1 MQNLHFVPTV
11 FSRDV
16 LTLTLVA
23 FATLGALSSGSAS
36 IATIDPTK
44 TYQTIEGLGGATAFY
59 AGWITAHP
67 YKQEIYTNAFAGLN
81 LSMLRL
87 GDWYR
92 YPATLAG
99 FDSAATEIVANGNRV
114 LGHPVPVYMSSWSP
128 PAFLK
133 SNGQV
138 GNGGTLIYTNGG
150 FAYTNFAQYWYDS
163 IQSYKSNGVNL
174 TWVSIQNE
182 PDWVAG
188 YDSCIFHPT
197 EDTVNGTNYASYSK
211 ALDAVYN
218 KLTNL
223 PSPPKLLA
231 PEVVHISFNDLKNYA
246 ATLNPNSFYGVA
258 HHLYG
263 DGGGTG
269 DSFLSAISSATNV
282 FPSKPRFMTEY
293 GDVNDMIECANL
305 IHNSLVVE
313 QVSGYNHWNLV
324 WPGTT
329 GGLIQIENPFASQS
343 TWTNAP
349 PGTPTQSH
357 GWWYSPSYWSMKHF
371 SYFINPGYKRVSATD
386 NDNNV
391 RSSAF
396 LSPDGLRLVVVL
408 INTNASV
415 SSAMSFNLG
424 IFSVGKSSVSQT
436 ANTNYYF
443 RSLGS
448 LTNGQV
454 LPPRSLTTVVLDQNV
469 YVGPATNP
477 SPACG
482 ASGVALS
489 SALSWTPGSNAL
501 AHAVYLGVD
510 SNAVAQATP
519 ASPQFLGMMAVTNF
533 YPPLAGG
540 ATNFWRVDEMIGAN
554 TNIGAVWSFSTAPVP
569 ALAHRYSFS
578 ETGGTT
584 VADSIGGPGWNGT
597 LPGGG
602 TFSSGQLTLVSA
614 SSQYVSLPAGIISTF
629 SNFTIEAWVKL
640 NTTANWSRIFDFG
653 SGTTTYMFLTPQN
666 GSTSR
671 LRFAITTSGGGGEQQ
686 INGTSALA
694 AGTSYHVAVTLNGYT
709 GILYLNGV
717 AVGTNN
723 AMTLRP
729 SGLGST
735 GNNYLGKSQYAD
747 PYLNGLM
754 DEFRIYS
761 VALSPAEIAATYALG
776 SNQLL
781 STNSPTITFS
791 MSANNPTL
799 SWPLDSAGFTVQS
812 RTNLIL
818 GNWVNVTLPTPQIVG
833 GQWQVTLP
841 VTASTPSTF
850 YRLLK

>member
-1 MQNLHFVPTV
+1 
-11 FSRDV
+11 
-16 LTLTLVA
+16 
-23 FATLGALSSGSAS
+23 
-36 IATIDPTK
+36 
-44 TYQTIEGLGGATAFY
+44 
-59 AGWITAHP
+59 
-67 YKQEIYTNAFAGLN
+67 
-81 LSMLRL
+81 
-87 GDWYR
+87 
-92 YPATLAG
+92 
-99 FDSAATEIVANGNRV
+99 
-114 LGHPVPVYMSSWSP
+114 
-128 PAFLK
+128 
-133 SNGQV
+133 
-138 GNGGTLIYTNGG
+138 
-150 FAYTNFAQYWYDS
+150 
-163 IQSYKSNGVNL
+163 
-174 TWVSIQNE
+174 
-182 PDWVAG
+182 
-188 YDSCIFHPT
+188 
-197 EDTVNGTNYASYSK
+197 
-211 ALDAVYN
+211 
-218 KLTNL
+218 
-223 PSPPKLLA
+223 
-231 PEVVHISFNDLKNYA
+231 
-246 ATLNPNSFYGVA
+246 
-258 HHLYG
+258 
-263 DGGGTG
+263 
-269 DSFLSAISSATNV
+269 
-282 FPSKPRFMTEY
+282 
-293 GDVNDMIECANL
+293 
-305 IHNSLVVE
+305 
-313 QVSGYNHWNLV
+313 
-324 WPGTT
+324 
-329 GGLIQIENPFASQS
+329 
-343 TWTNAP
+343 
-349 PGTPTQSH
+349 
-357 GWWYSPSYWSMKHF
+357 MKHF

-469 YVGPATNP
+469 YVGPATNA
-477 SPACG
+477 SPASG
-482 ASGVALS
+482 ASNIPFS
-489 SALSWTPGSNAL
+489 SSLSWTPGSNAL

-510 SNAVAQATP
+510 SNAVARATP
-519 ASPQFLGMMAVTNF
+519 ASPQFLGMMTVTNF
-533 YPPLAGG
+533 YPPLTGG
-540 ATNFWRVDEMIGAN
+540 ATNYWRVDEIIGAN
-554 TNIGAVWSFSTAPVP
+554 TNVGAVWSFSTVPVP

-578 ETGGTT
+578 ETGGTNA
-584 VADSIGGPGWNGT
+584 ADSVSGPAWTGT
-597 LPGGG
+597 LPNGGA
-602 TFSSGQLTLVSA
+602 FSSGQLTLVSA

-671 LRFAITTSGGGGEQQ
+671 LRFAITTSGGGAEQQ